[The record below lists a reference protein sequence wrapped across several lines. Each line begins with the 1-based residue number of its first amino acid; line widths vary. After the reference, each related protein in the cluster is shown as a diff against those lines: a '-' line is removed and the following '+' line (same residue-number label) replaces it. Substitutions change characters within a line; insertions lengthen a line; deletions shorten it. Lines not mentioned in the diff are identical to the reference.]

1 MLSDFMAVLAQAH
14 LSASDPS
21 KLIPNGSIIRLRDDL
36 KGKRNTDGWCVGY
49 QHELGETWTY
59 GNWRVSETEHKTWH
73 SFDRTKMTSEE
84 RNSLDQTLQRL
95 QQQKEKE
102 LAQARERAAEKAQG
116 IWESSTKPESHPYL
130 ETKRVGSGPL
140 KLSKD
145 RLIAPI
151 FNAAGQLRTIQFIDS
166 TGEKRFLPD
175 GQTSECFMPVEG
187 ATDVVLICEGVATA
201 ITLSEVT
208 GKQVYSAMNSH
219 NLLKVA
225 PIVKRKHP
233 QANIVICADNDHSNP
248 KNPGLTSANK
258 AAELIGCLV
267 KAPSF
272 DATDSELSDWNDFHG
287 KYGAEKLLQAL
298 ALDEPLPIVYPTNAM
313 GLNQARI
320 ESITQCLRE
329 DPHFPYQI
337 HFDEFFG
344 QVLIHRQSQSY
355 PQRITDNI
363 VTEIREWFGI
373 NGWQSIAKEMAHDC
387 INRVAHDKP
396 VDLMRDWL
404 NKLPVWDGKD
414 RMSEAGLQAQMSD
427 SVYAQVW
434 WRYVFSAL
442 VARQLEPGC
451 KLDIVPI
458 LVGGQGVKKTQLAE
472 SIPPQ
477 LMGME
482 TFGEITMSDIRKTES
497 ALYKVRAKAVLILDE
512 LRGFKKDQDADK
524 AAITRRIE
532 EQVPKYMQYSI
543 QYPRRCLIIGTT
555 NDDEFLDD
563 PTGAR
568 RFAPIRIEDTI
579 NIDWFKSNMEQL
591 WAQGRFIYEKLG
603 EPAWKDLELL
613 ARKVHDEF
621 RAVSWVTPYVESFIE
636 KQVSPFTTDDVIENF
651 TDLRYAPATSKK
663 SIQMEIGKVLQSFGY
678 EKDRKQVDGN
688 RKTFWTL
695 SGREQ

>member
-1 MLSDFMAVLAQAH
+1 MRSDFISILARDH
-14 LSASDPS
+14 LSVSDPS
-21 KLIPNGSIIRLRDDL
+21 MLIPNGSIIRLRDDS
-36 KGKRNTDGWCVGY
+36 KGKRNIDGWCVGH
-49 QHELGETWTY
+49 QHELGETWVY
-59 GNWRVSETEHKTWH
+59 GNWRVSETEHNKWH
-73 SFDRTKMTSEE
+73 SFDRTKLTHEE
-84 RNSLDQTLQRL
+84 RTSLDHTLQRL
-95 QQQKEKE
+95 LKERDKQ
-102 LAQARERAAEKAQG
+102 LNQARDRAAEVAQE
-116 IWESSTKPESHPYL
+116 IWESSAKPASHPYL
-130 ETKRVGSGPL
+130 DAKRVGPGPL
-140 KLSKD
+140 RLYED

-151 FNAAGQLRTIQFIDS
+151 FNATGQLRTIQFIDS
-166 TGEKRFLPD
+166 KGEKRFLSD
-175 GQTSECFMPVEG
+175 GQTSECFMPIEG

-201 ITLSEVT
+201 ISLSEVT

-233 QANIVICADNDHSNP
+233 GAKIVICADNDHSNT
-248 KNPGLTSANK
+248 KNPGLTSANT
-258 AAELIGCLV
+258 AAGLIGCLV

-272 DATDSELSDWNDFHG
+272 YATDSELSDWNDFHS

-298 ALDEPLPIVYPTNAM
+298 ALDEPLPLVYPTNAM

-320 ESITQCLRE
+320 ESITQCLRD

-337 HFDEFFG
+337 YFDEFFG
-344 QVLIHRQSQSY
+344 QILIHRPSQSH
-355 PQRITDNI
+355 PERITDNI
-363 VTEIREWFGI
+363 VTEIREWFGL
-373 NGWQSIAKEMAHDC
+373 NSWQSIAKEMAHDC

-396 VDLMRDWL
+396 VDLMRGWL
-404 NKLPVWDGKD
+404 NKLPVWDGQD
-414 RMSEAGLQAQMSD
+414 RMSEAGIQAQMSD
-427 SVYAQVW
+427 TVYAQAW

-442 VARQLEPGC
+442 IARQLEPGC

-482 TFGEITMSDIRKTES
+482 TFGEITMSDIRKTET

-568 RFAPIRIEDTI
+568 RFAPIRVEGTI
-579 NIDWFKSNMEQL
+579 NIDWFKANMEQL
-591 WAQGRFIYEKLG
+591 WAQGRVIYEELG

-613 ARKVHDEF
+613 ASKVHDEF
-621 RAVSWVTPYVESFIE
+621 RAVSWATPYVEDFIRNQHE
-636 KQVSPFTTDDVIENF
+636 PFTTNDVIDRCL
-651 TDLRYAPATSKK
+651 DLNHAPATSKK
-663 SIQMEIGKVLQSFGY
+663 SIQMEIGKVLQAFGY
-678 EKDRKQVDGN
+678 EKDRRQVDGK
-688 RKTFWTL
+688 RKTFWKLT
-695 SGREQ
+695 GGER

>member
-1 MLSDFMAVLAQAH
+1 MYSEFMSVLAQDH
-14 LSASDPS
+14 LSAPDPA
-21 KLIPNGSIIRLRDDL
+21 KLIPNGSVIRLRDDS
-36 KGKRNTDGWCVGY
+36 KGKRNIDGWCVGH
-49 QHELGETWTY
+49 QHELGETWVY
-59 GNWRVSETEHKTWH
+59 GNWRVSETKHNKWH
-73 SFDRTKMTSEE
+73 SFDRAKLTHEE
-84 RNSLDQTLQRL
+84 RTSLDQTLQRL
-95 QQQKEKE
+95 LKERDKQ
-102 LAQARERAAEKAQG
+102 LNQARDRAAEVAQE
-116 IWESSTKPESHPYL
+116 IWESSTKPGSHHYL
-130 ETKRVGSGPL
+130 LAKGIGPGPL
-140 KLSKD
+140 RLYQDK
-145 RLIAPI
+145 LIAPI
-151 FNAAGQLRTIQFIDS
+151 FGESGQLRSIQSINS

-175 GQTSECFMPVEG
+175 GQTSGCFMPIEG

-201 ITLSEVT
+201 ISLSEVT
-208 GKQVYSAMNSH
+208 GKQIYSAMNSH

-225 PIVKRKHP
+225 PIVKRKHSD
-233 QANIVICADNDHSNP
+233 AKIVICADNDHSNP
-248 KNPGLTSANK
+248 KNPGLTSAK
-258 AAELIGCLV
+258 KVAEQVGCLIKSPNFD
-267 KAPSF
+267 KA
-272 DATDSELSDWNDFHG
+272 DVHLSDWNDFHS
-287 KYGAEKLLQAL
+287 KYGAERTREAL
-298 ALDEPLPIVYPTNAM
+298 ALDEPLPIVYPTNAI

-337 HFDEFFG
+337 YFDEFFG
-344 QVLIHRQSQSY
+344 QILIHRPSQSH
-355 PQRITDNI
+355 PERITDNI

-404 NKLPVWDGKD
+404 NKLPVWDGQD
-414 RMSEAGLQAQMSD
+414 RMSEAGIQAQMSD
-427 SVYAQVW
+427 PVYAQAW

-482 TFGEITMSDIRKTES
+482 TFGEITMSDIRKTET

-568 RFAPIRIEDTI
+568 RFAPIRVEDTI
-579 NIDWFKSNMEQL
+579 NIDWFKTNMEQM
-591 WAQGRFIYEKLG
+591 WAQGRFIYEELG

-613 ARKVHDEF
+613 ASKVHDEF
-621 RAVSWVTPYVESFIE
+621 RAVSWATPYVEDFLKNRHE
-636 KQVSPFTTDDVIENF
+636 PFTIHDVIDRCP
-651 TDLRYAPATSKK
+651 DLNHAPASSRK
-663 SIQMEIGKVLQSFGY
+663 SIEMELGKALKAFGY
-678 EKDRKQVDGN
+678 GSKRKQVNGI
-688 RKTFWTL
+688 KKSFWKLT
-695 SGREQ
+695 GGER

>member
-1 MLSDFMAVLAQAH
+1 LLAK
-14 LSASDPS
+14 D
-21 KLIPNGSIIRLRDDL
+21 
-36 KGKRNTDGWCVGY
+36 VG
-49 QHELGETWTY
+49 
-59 GNWRVSETEHKTWH
+59 
-73 SFDRTKMTSEE
+73 
-84 RNSLDQTLQRL
+84 
-95 QQQKEKE
+95 
-102 LAQARERAAEKAQG
+102 
-116 IWESSTKPESHPYL
+116 P
-130 ETKRVGSGPL
+130 GPL
-140 KLSKD
+140 RLYQDK
-145 RLIAPI
+145 LIAPI
-151 FNAAGQLRTIQFIDS
+151 FNALGELRSIQFINS

-175 GQTSECFMPVEG
+175 GQTSECFMPIEG
-187 ATDVVLICEGVATA
+187 ATDFILICEGVATA
-201 ITLSEVT
+201 ISLSEVT

-233 QANIVICADNDHSNP
+233 EAKIVICADNDHSNP
-248 KNPGLTSANK
+248 KNPGLTSANT
-258 AAELIGCLV
+258 AAGLIGCLV
-267 KAPSF
+267 KEPRF
-272 DATDSELSDWNDFHG
+272 DEADVHLSDWNDFHST
-287 KYGAEKLLQAL
+287 YGAEKLRQAL

-344 QVLIHRQSQSY
+344 QVLIHRQSQSR
-355 PQRITDNI
+355 PERITDNI

-373 NGWQSIAKEMAHDC
+373 NGWQSIAKELAHDC
-387 INRVAHDKP
+387 INRVAYDKP

-404 NKLPVWDGKD
+404 NKLPVWDGQD
-414 RMSEAGLQAQMSD
+414 RMSEAGIQAQMSD
-427 SVYAQVW
+427 PVYAQAW

-568 RFAPIRIEDTI
+568 RFAPIRVEDTI
-579 NIDWFKSNMEQL
+579 CIDWFKVNMEQL
-591 WAQGRFIYEKLG
+591 WAQGRVIYEDLG
-603 EPAWKDLELL
+603 EPAWRDLELL
-613 ARKVHDEF
+613 ASKVHDEF
-621 RAVSWVTPYVESFIE
+621 RAVSWATPYVEDFIRNRHE
-636 KQVSPFTTDDVIENF
+636 SFTTNDVIDRCPHLNH
-651 TDLRYAPATSKK
+651 APATSKK
-663 SIQMEIGKVLQSFGY
+663 SIQMEIGKVLQAFGY
-678 EKDRKQVDGN
+678 EKDRRQVDGK
-688 RKTFWTL
+688 RKTFWKLT
-695 SGREQ
+695 G

>member
-1 MLSDFMAVLAQAH
+1 MLSDFIAVLAQDH
-14 LSASDPS
+14 LSAPDPS
-21 KLIPNGSIIRLRDDL
+21 KLIPNGSIIRLSDDL
-36 KGKRNTDGWCVGY
+36 KGKRNTDGWCVGNVVE
-49 QHELGETWTY
+49 QGEIWTY
-59 GNWRVSETEHKTWH
+59 GNWRLSETDHRTWH
-73 SFDRTKMTSEE
+73 SFDRTKMTCEE

-95 QQQKEKE
+95 LKEREKE
-102 LAQARERAAEKAQG
+102 LSQARERAAEKAQE
-116 IWESSTKPESHPYL
+116 IWESSTKSESHPYL
-130 ETKRVGSGPL
+130 LAKDVGPGPL
-140 KLSKD
+140 RLYQDK
-145 RLIAPI
+145 LIAPI
-151 FNAAGQLRTIQFIDS
+151 FNALGELRSIQFINS
-166 TGEKRFLPD
+166 TGGKRFLPD
-175 GQTSECFMPVEG
+175 GQTSECFMPIEG
-187 ATDVVLICEGVATA
+187 ATDFILICEGVATA
-201 ITLSEVT
+201 ISLSEVT

-233 QANIVICADNDHSNP
+233 DSRIVICADNDHSNHD
-248 KNPGLTSANK
+248 NPGLTSAK
-258 AAELIGCLV
+258 KVAEQVGCLI
-267 KAPSF
+267 KSPNF
-272 DATDSELSDWNDFHG
+272 DEADVHLSDWNDFHS
-287 KYGAEKLLQAL
+287 KYGVERTREAL
-298 ALDEPLPIVYPTNAM
+298 TLDEPLPIVYPTNAM

-329 DPHFPYQI
+329 DPHFSYQI

-344 QVLIHRQSQSY
+344 QVLIHRPSQSH
-355 PQRITDNI
+355 PERITDNI

-396 VDLMRDWL
+396 VDLMTDWL
-404 NKLPVWDGKD
+404 NKLPVWDGND
-414 RMSEAGLQAQMSD
+414 RMSEAGIQAQMSD
-427 SVYAQVW
+427 LVYAKAW

-482 TFGEITMSDIRKTES
+482 TFGEITMSDIRKTET

-568 RFAPIRIEDTI
+568 RFAPIRVEDTI
-579 NIDWFKSNMEQL
+579 NIDWFKANIEQL
-591 WAQGRFIYEKLG
+591 WAQGRVIYENLG

-621 RAVSWVTPYVESFIE
+621 RAVSWVTPYIEDFI
-636 KQVSPFTTDDVIENF
+636 KNRHTPFTTNDVIDRCP
-651 TDLRYAPATSKK
+651 DLNNSPAISKK
-663 SIQMEIGKVLQSFGY
+663 SIQMEIGKALQAFGY
-678 EKDRKQVDGN
+678 EKDRKQVDGK

-695 SGREQ
+695 TGGER